1 LLNPVESNI
10 MKTDTTTTETQIETP
25 ATVEAPKAS
34 KVKAPKAKAPKA
46 PASEVKAK
54 PTVRITGKMG
64 SLAISGQGTIAE
76 LAPLL
81 TEKTGK
87 TWENPTAT
95 AYVNGLVA
103 MGGAVAIGARPNP
116 DQKRGRT
123 AKVYDF
129 SAKIG

>member
-1 LLNPVESNI
+1 
-10 MKTDTTTTETQIETP
+10 MKENTTTATETQIETTITAP
-25 ATVEAPKAS
+25 EATVTKAPKAS
-34 KVKAPKAKAPKA
+34 KPKAKAKPA
-46 PASEVKAK
+46 AEASEVKIK
-54 PTVRITGKMG
+54 PTVKVTGKNG
-64 SLAISGQGTIAE
+64 ALVINGQGTIAE

-95 AYVNGLVA
+95 AFVNGLVS
-103 MGGAVAIGARPNP
+103 MGGAKAIGARPNP

-123 AKVYDF
+123 AKVYNF

>member
-1 LLNPVESNI
+1 
-10 MKTDTTTTETQIETP
+10 MKENTTTATETQIETTITAP
-25 ATVEAPKAS
+25 EATV
-34 KVKAPKAKAPKA
+34 VKAPKAKAKA
-46 PASEVKAK
+46 KAKPATEASEVKSK
-54 PTVRITGKMG
+54 PTVKVTGKNG
-64 SLAISGQGTIAE
+64 ALVINGQGTIAE

-95 AYVNGLVA
+95 AFVNGLVS
-103 MGGAVAIGARPNP
+103 MGGAKAIGARPNP

-123 AKVYDF
+123 AKVYNF